1 MSNQKYTDEQKQL
14 IISLARL
21 KKTPKEISDITGIN
35 KEAVK
40 GQLGMAKRAKKL
52 EYNKKYCKEYRKEAP
67 QESPPETLREK
78 EAKVY
83 NGKFDDEIIPEIKFK
98 RYQFKSVFDERL

>member
-67 QESPPETLREK
+67 QELPPETLREK

-83 NGKFDDEIIPEIKFK
+83 NGKYDDEIIPEIKLNPMP
-98 RYQFKSVFDERL
+98 YQSIFDVRV